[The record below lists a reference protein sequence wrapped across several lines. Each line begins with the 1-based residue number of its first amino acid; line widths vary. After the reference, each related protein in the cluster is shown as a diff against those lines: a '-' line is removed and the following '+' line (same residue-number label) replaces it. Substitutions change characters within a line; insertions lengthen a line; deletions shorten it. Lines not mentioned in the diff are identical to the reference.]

1 MQDYLNLSND
11 VKIPIPGYGKMAQD
25 APTRALVLQA
35 MVEFALEHQGSP
47 TLNQILSRVRELQE
61 QAQVPVLAVKSQ
73 RSIQFHV
80 ENLVRGGFLVASG
93 KVRPGRNNQ
102 RAYWPACLDVTIK
115 SNAR

>member
-11 VKIPIPGYGKMAQD
+11 VKIPIPGYDKMTQA

-47 TLNQILSRVRELQE
+47 TLNQILGRVRELQK

-80 ENLVRGGFLVASG
+80 ENLVRGGFLIASG
-93 KVRPGRNNQ
+93 DTTRQGRNNQ
-102 RAYWPACLDVTIK
+102 RSYWPACLNVTIK
-115 SNAR
+115 SNA